1 LLDIQII
8 KRKLTMKTF
17 RKLGILLI
25 AIILG
30 ANIQALAFSSEKTEN
45 RNLKDFNK
53 IKVSSGIDL
62 YLRMGET
69 EEVKVVADGD
79 IIDQVITEVKDGTL
93 KIYMKQN
100 NNWNWGTTKSRE
112 VYVSVKELE
121 RLDASSGS
129 DVNSENTLTGESLK
143 VSASSGSD
151 VNLDIHYKNFSLDS
165 SSGSDARISGKTKNF
180 EAEASSGSD
189 IKAQDLESVIC
200 KVSVS
205 SGSDATVNV
214 SDELYANASSGGDV
228 RYYGNPKVKDIN
240 ESSGG
245 DVTHK

>member
-1 LLDIQII
+1 
-8 KRKLTMKTF
+8 MKTF
-17 RKLGILLI
+17 RKLSILLVV
-25 AIILG
+25 IILG
-30 ANIQALAFSSEKTEN
+30 SNIQSFAFSSEKTEN
-45 RNLKDFNK
+45 RNLKDYNS

-79 IIDQVITEVKDGTL
+79 IIDKVITEVKDGTL

-100 NNWNWGTTKSRE
+100 NNWNWGTTKSRK
-112 VYVSVKELE
+112 VYVSVKTLE

-151 VNLDIHYKNFSLDS
+151 VNIDIHYKNFSLDT
-165 SSGSDARISGKTKNF
+165 SSGSDARISGKTKHF
-180 EAEASSGSD
+180 EAESSSGSD

-228 RYYGNPKVKDIN
+228 RYYGNPQVKDIN

>member
-1 LLDIQII
+1 MKKI
-8 KRKLTMKTF
+8 KNLS
-17 RKLGILLI
+17 ILLVI
-25 AIILG
+25 MVLG
-30 ANIQALAFSSEKTEN
+30 ANIQALAFDSEKTEI
-45 RNLKDFNK
+45 RNVKGFNA
-53 IKVSSGIDL
+53 IKVSAGIDL
-62 YLRMGET
+62 YLKMVET

-79 IIDQVITEVKDGTL
+79 IIDKVITEVTDGTL

-100 NNWNWGTTKSRE
+100 VGWNWGEMKSRK
-112 VYVSVKELE
+112 VYVSVKELVK
-121 RLDASSGS
+121 LDASSGS
-129 DVNSENTLTGESLK
+129 DVNSENTLNGESLK
-143 VSASSGSD
+143 VSVSSGSD
-151 VNLDIHYKNFSLDS
+151 VNLDIHYKNFSVDA
-165 SSGSDARISGKTKNF
+165 SSGSDAKITGKTKNL

-214 SDELYANASSGGDV
+214 SDELYAKASSGADIS
-228 RYYGNPKVKDIN
+228 YYGNPQIKDIN

>member
-1 LLDIQII
+1 
-8 KRKLTMKTF
+8 MKTF
-17 RKLGILLI
+17 RKLSILLV

-30 ANIQALAFSSEKTEN
+30 SNIQTFAFSTEKTEN
-45 RNLKDFNK
+45 RNLKDFNV

-62 YLRMGET
+62 YVRMGET

-79 IIDQVITEVKDGTL
+79 IIDKVITEVKDGTL

-100 NNWNWGTTKSRE
+100 NNWNWGTTQSRK
-112 VYVSVKELE
+112 VYVSVKALE

-151 VNLDIHYKNFSLDS
+151 VNLDIHYKNFSLDT

-180 EAEASSGSD
+180 EAESSSGSD

-228 RYYGNPKVKDIN
+228 RYYGNPQVKDIN

-245 DVTHK
+245 DVTQK

>member
-1 LLDIQII
+1 
-8 KRKLTMKTF
+8 MKTF
-17 RKLGILLI
+17 KNLSILLI
-25 AIILG
+25 ALVLG
-30 ANIQALAFSSEKTEN
+30 ANIQSFAFSSEKTQN
-45 RNLKDFNK
+45 RNLKDFNA

-69 EEVKVVADGD
+69 EEVKVVADED
-79 IIDQVITEVKDGTL
+79 IIDKVITEVKDGTL

-100 NNWNWGTTKSRE
+100 NNWNWGTTKPRK
-112 VYVSVKELE
+112 VYVSVKELIK
-121 RLDASSGS
+121 LDASSGS

-151 VNLDIHYKNFSLDS
+151 VTLEIIYKNFSLDT

-180 EAEASSGSD
+180 VAESSSGSD
-189 IKAQDLESVIC
+189 IKAQELKSVIC

-228 RYYGNPKVKDIN
+228 RYYGNPQVKDIN

-245 DVTHK
+245 DVTQK

>member
-1 LLDIQII
+1 
-8 KRKLTMKTF
+8 MKTF
-17 RKLGILLI
+17 KKLSILLI
-25 AIILG
+25 ALILG
-30 ANIQALAFSSEKTEN
+30 SNIQAVAFSSEKTEN
-45 RNLKDFNK
+45 RNLKDFTS
-53 IKVSSGIDL
+53 IKVSAGIDL

-79 IIDQVITEVKDGTL
+79 IIDKVITEVKNGTL
-93 KIYMKQN
+93 NIYMKQN
-100 NNWNWGTTKSRE
+100 NNWNWGNTKSRK
-112 VYVSVKELE
+112 VYVSVKELVK
-121 RLDASSGS
+121 LDASSGS
-129 DVNSENTLTGESLK
+129 DVNSENTLTGESLE
-143 VSASSGSD
+143 VRASSGSD
-151 VNLDIHYKNFSLDS
+151 VNIDIYFKNFSVDT

-180 EAEASSGSD
+180 EASASSGSD

-214 SDELYANASSGGDV
+214 SGELYANASSGGDV
-228 RYYGNPKVKDIN
+228 RYYGNPQVKDIN

>member
-1 LLDIQII
+1 
-8 KRKLTMKTF
+8 MKTF
-17 RKLGILLI
+17 KKLSILLI
-25 AIILG
+25 ALILG
-30 ANIQALAFSSEKTEN
+30 SNIQAVAFSSEKTEN
-45 RNLKDFNK
+45 RNLKDFTS
-53 IKVSSGIDL
+53 IKVSAGIDL

-79 IIDQVITEVKDGTL
+79 IIDKVITEVKNGTL
-93 KIYMKQN
+93 NIYMKQN
-100 NNWNWGTTKSRE
+100 NNWNWGNTKSRK
-112 VYVSVKELE
+112 VYVSVKELVK
-121 RLDASSGS
+121 LDASSGS
-129 DVNSENTLTGESLK
+129 DVNSENTLTGESLE
-143 VSASSGSD
+143 VRASSGSD
-151 VNLDIHYKNFSLDS
+151 VNLDIYFKNFSVDT

-180 EAEASSGSD
+180 EASASSGSD

-228 RYYGNPKVKDIN
+228 RYYGNPQVKDIN

>member
-1 LLDIQII
+1 MKTL
-8 KRKLTMKTF
+8 RKLS
-17 RKLGILLI
+17 IVLI
-25 AIILG
+25 AIVLG
-30 ANIQALAFSSEKTEN
+30 ANIQAFAFSSEKTEI
-45 RNLKDFNK
+45 RNLKDFHA
-53 IKVSSGIDL
+53 IQVSSGIDL

-69 EEVKVVADGD
+69 EEVKVVADSD
-79 IIDQVITEVKDGTL
+79 IIDKVITEVKDGTL

-100 NNWNWGTTKSRE
+100 NNWNWGTTKARK

-129 DVNSENTLTGESLK
+129 DVNSESTLTGESLEVK
-143 VSASSGSD
+143 ASSGSD
-151 VNLDIHYKNFSLDS
+151 VNLDIHIKNFSLDT
-165 SSGSDARISGKTKNF
+165 SSGSDAQLSGKTKNF
-180 EAEASSGSD
+180 EASASSGSD

-228 RYYGNPKVKDIN
+228 RYYGNPQVKDIN

>member
-1 LLDIQII
+1 
-8 KRKLTMKTF
+8 MKTF
-17 RKLGILLI
+17 KNLSILLI
-25 AIILG
+25 ALVMG
-30 ANIQALAFSSEKTEN
+30 ANIQSFAFSSEKTEN
-45 RNLKDFNK
+45 RNLKDFNT

-62 YLRMGET
+62 FVRMGQT

-79 IIDQVITEVKDGTL
+79 IIDKVITEVKDGTL

-100 NNWNWGTTKSRE
+100 NNWNWNWGTTKSRK

-151 VNLDIHYKNFSLDS
+151 VTLEIFYKNFSLDT

-214 SDELYANASSGGDV
+214 SEELYANASSGGDV

>member
-1 LLDIQII
+1 
-8 KRKLTMKTF
+8 MKTF
-17 RKLGILLI
+17 SKLSILLI
-25 AIILG
+25 ITIL
-30 ANIQALAFSSEKTEN
+30 ATYIQAFAFSSDKTEI
-45 RNLKDFNK
+45 RNVRDFNA

-62 YLRMGET
+62 YLRMGGN
-69 EEVKVVADGD
+69 EEVKVVADSD
-79 IIDQVITEVKDGTL
+79 IIDKVITEVKDGTL
-93 KIYMKQN
+93 HVYMKQT
-100 NNWNWGTTKSRE
+100 NNWNWGTIKSRK
-112 VYVSVKELE
+112 VYVSIKELV

-129 DVNSENTLTGESLK
+129 DVNTENTIRGERLK

-151 VNLDIHYKNFSLDS
+151 VNLDIYYKDFSLHT

-180 EAEASSGSD
+180 EADASSGSD

-228 RYYGNPKVKDIN
+228 RYYGNPQTKDIN

-245 DVTHK
+245 DVSRK